1 MGTAIEQTT
10 STRCKY
16 SWTHSLSFRAEAA
29 SDVKS
34 RSFKKHVNSLPNSL
48 KHAWLLALQTS
59 MCEQTQRVF
68 IAPTRTCRR
77 IHTHTLQQMVLIQW
91 GMYAEKCLCL
101 TQIPWRLSLRC
112 GMLFLSWDL
121 RVWARLPERWS
132 SACQRAD
139 FSPLC
144 IWLPWLSA
152 ATYPNSRWEMFLFQY
167 VHVCVWASFCSCESD
182 FINGWWSCLPLGLCP
197 PAV

>member
-1 MGTAIEQTT
+1 M
-10 STRCKY
+10 
-16 SWTHSLSFRAEAA
+16 
-29 SDVKS
+29 
-34 RSFKKHVNSLPNSL
+34 
-48 KHAWLLALQTS
+48 LLAHRRALQTS
-59 MCEQTQRVF
+59 VGEQTQRSLYCPYTDLQNNSHSHITTDGF
-68 IAPTRTCRR
+68 HTR
-77 IHTHTLQQMVLIQW
+77 
-91 GMYAEKCLCL
+91 GMHDEKCLCL
-101 TQIPWRLSLRC
+101 TWIPWRLSLRC

-132 SACQRAD
+132 LACQRAD

-167 VHVCVWASFCSCESD
+167 VHVCVEASFCSCESD
-182 FINGWWSCLPLGLCP
+182 FINGWWSCLPSGLCP